1 MDEIEIKNK
10 KNYDLIINNS
20 INFIKSDLLS
30 KAKKI

>member
-1 MDEIEIKNK
+1 MDEIEMKNK
-10 KNYDLIINNS
+10 KNYDLIINSS